1 MVNQHSK
8 NREIPIDSIII
19 RDRTRK
25 DFGDINPLA
34 ESISLVGL
42 LQPVVINENNELIE
56 GKRRIKAYEQLG
68 RTEIP
73 VYRVKLEQI
82 ILGEFHA
89 NTNRKD
95 FTSTE
100 RVKIT
105 IAVEEYFRKYSRF
118 DVDGIG
124 PTKSKI
130 SSLSSAFFW
139 RYSST
144 MPTMKSVCQT
154 RKQAIS
160 HDDLFDA
167 FRLSL
172 QFWR

>member
-8 NREIPIDSIII
+8 DGEIPIDSIII

-56 GKRRIKAYEQLG
+56 GQRRIKAYEQLG

-105 IAVEEYFRKYSRF
+105 AAVEEYFREYSRNVGRPRRNQKL
-118 DVDGIG
+118 DETIIKNNGDKESENNVV
-124 PTKSKI
+124 KLI
-130 SSLSSAFFW
+130 SDYKCISLRNLPSDF
-139 RYSST
+139 
-144 MPTMKSVCQT
+144 V
-154 RKQAIS
+154 
-160 HDDLFDA
+160 
-167 FRLSL
+167 
-172 QFWR
+172 

>member
-8 NREIPIDSIII
+8 DGEIPIDSIII

-56 GKRRIKAYEQLG
+56 GQRRIKAYEQLG

-105 IAVEEYFRKYSRF
+105 AAVEEYFRKYSRNVGRPRRNQKLDETIIKNNVDKESENNVLNSAPA
-118 DVDGIG
+118 DV
-124 PTKSKI
+124 
-130 SSLSSAFFW
+130 
-139 RYSST
+139 
-144 MPTMKSVCQT
+144 
-154 RKQAIS
+154 
-160 HDDLFDA
+160 
-167 FRLSL
+167 
-172 QFWR
+172 